1 MKDSFELKGGGEGK
15 DNSGYVADDGV
26 VIPSI
31 DNKLAANGKSEGDSK
46 ALANGGQEVYPE
58 SGKPFWKIVL
68 NTPDQ
73 DANLN
78 LPVIGSLVYC
88 ESSALDHVASEMVLL
103 NENIMFLFCFQNGDA
118 TLTGD
123 GVVGDEDGMPDRPQ
137 WSNGV
142 EFIMSCIAMSVGLG
156 NVWRF
161 PFTAYENGGGAF
173 LIPYI
178 IVLFIIGKP
187 MYYMEM
193 AMGQFS
199 SYGAVKVWNISPILT
214 GDGVNPYTDSRSKI
228 VNPSSSGLGYGQI
241 FSTLCIVTYY
251 VSLMAITAFYF
262 IMSFKSVLPWAVCQ
276 PDWGANCFDGSENQ
290 TFNASSNQMS
300 SSEYYFN
307 ARVTDKVY
315 TNTYILQVKMDPLI
329 GRGLEFFDTGIATCS
344 PKR

>member
-1 MKDSFELKGGGEGK
+1 MKDSFELKGGGEGT
-15 DNSGYVADDGV
+15 DNIGYVADNGV

-46 ALANGGQEVYPE
+46 ALANGGQ
-58 SGKPFWKIVL
+58 
-68 NTPDQ
+68 
-73 DANLN
+73 
-78 LPVIGSLVYC
+78 
-88 ESSALDHVASEMVLL
+88 
-103 NENIMFLFCFQNGDA
+103 NIMFLFCFQNGDV
-118 TLTGD
+118 TPTGD
-123 GVVGDEDGMPDRPQ
+123 GAAGDEDEIPDRPQ

-199 SYGAVKVWNISPILT
+199 SYGAVKVWNISPVLT
-214 GDGVNPYTDSRSKI
+214 GDGVNPYSWPARYPPLGKDGTSMERVPLGATRTQFGAADARSKI
-228 VNPSSSGLGYGQI
+228 VNPSSSGLGYGQL
-241 FSTLCIVTYY
+241 FATLCIVTYY

-262 IMSFKSVLPWAVCQ
+262 IMSFKSVLPWAFCQ

-300 SSEYYFN
+300 SSEYYF
-307 ARVTDKVY
+307 K
-315 TNTYILQVKMDPLI
+315 
-329 GRGLEFFDTGIATCS
+329 
-344 PKR
+344 